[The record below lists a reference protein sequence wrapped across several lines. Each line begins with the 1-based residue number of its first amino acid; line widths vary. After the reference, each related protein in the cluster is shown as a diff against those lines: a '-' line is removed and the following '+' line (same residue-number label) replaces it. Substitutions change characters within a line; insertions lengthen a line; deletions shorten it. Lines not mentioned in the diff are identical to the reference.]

1 MASSWFD
8 DPREQSVVRAAI
20 VSKYFGAWARVI
32 MSSVRD
38 ANGKIAYIDL
48 FAGPGRY
55 DDGTKS
61 TPLLVLETALQ
72 DARMR
77 QMLVTIFNDKD
88 EQNAHSLEEAISQ
101 VPGVDALRYPPKVH
115 SHEVGDNIVN
125 QFERMRL
132 IPTLIFVDP
141 WGYKGLSLRLVN
153 AVLKNWGCDCIF
165 FFNYNRINMGL
176 NNEAVEEHMNA
187 LFGSDRADQLRTKL
201 LALKPHEREL
211 MIVEELSQALKGY
224 GPRYV
229 LPFRFKNDKGN
240 RTSHHLIFVSKHF
253 RGYEI
258 MKQIMAKESSSN
270 TQGVASFE
278 YNPADERQPLLF
290 ELSAPVDELA
300 DNLLQC
306 FAGRTLSMKRIY
318 EEHNV
323 GKPFVSRNYKDVLIQ
338 LEANG
343 RITAHPPAASR
354 KAKTFGDDVLVTVPA
369 LAH

>member
-8 DPREQSVVRAAI
+8 DPTDQSVVKATI

-32 MSSVRD
+32 MSSIKD

-55 DDGTKS
+55 ENGTKS
-61 TPLLVLETALQ
+61 TPLLVLETAIQ
-72 DARMR
+72 DARLR

-88 EQNAHSLEEAISQ
+88 EQNARSLVEAIAQLSD
-101 VPGVDALRYPPKVH
+101 VDTLRYAPIVH
-115 SHEVGDNIVN
+115 NHEIGDNIVN

-153 AVLKNWGCDCIF
+153 AVMKDWGCDCIF

-176 NNEAVEEHMNA
+176 NNEAVEEHMDA
-187 LFGSDRADQLRTKL
+187 LFGSDRAEQLRTKL
-201 LALKPHEREL
+201 LAQKPSDREL

-224 GPRYV
+224 GRRYV
-229 LPFRFKNDKGN
+229 LPFRFRNEKGN

-258 MKQIMAKESSSN
+258 MKEIMAKESSAR

-278 YNPADERQPLLF
+278 YNPADARQPLLF
-290 ELSAPVDELA
+290 ELSTPIDELA
-300 DNLLQC
+300 DDLLKC
-306 FAGRTLSMKRIY
+306 FTNRTLSMKRIY

-323 GKPFVSRNYKDVLIQ
+323 GKPFIRRNYKDVLMQ
-338 LEANG
+338 LEASG
-343 RITAHPPAASR
+343 RITANPPATKR
-354 KAKTFGDDVLVTVPA
+354 KPNTFGDDVLVTF
-369 LAH
+369 HTTR